1 MSALC
6 RVEQEPAAAS
16 RASRSRSTVWQM
28 WRRLPAPV
36 RARVYREA
44 RVQGPKVMRA
54 AQHAVQ
60 EQLNKRK

>member
-1 MSALC
+1 MPRGIGPARRVPSLWLAL
-6 RVEQEPAAAS
+6 
-16 RASRSRSTVWQM
+16 TVWQM

-36 RARVYREA
+36 RRRVYREA
-44 RVQGPKVMRA
+44 RIQGPRVMRA